1 MQWPY
6 SCNLACS
13 VQVQERK
20 RISYE
25 HRDLHV
31 SLLLLLAKAHSFVL
45 RWWLPRIFLSSGNWQ
60 RGQKGLPLFRLT
72 NYIMLRHSSTEIA
85 PCPGSTTNECSKVY
99 CHTIEIR
106 KWNIVN
112 SIKWPTLRCKLVAL
126 ITFNVFSPAHLLT
139 NCTAMPLLLFSPFLS
154 SSCQLPYHLVLR
166 AVFVSRLP
174 TRSCILCYKV
184 LTVFLE
190 HFSRALRFS
199 SRDLT

>member
-6 SCNLACS
+6 NCTLACR

-31 SLLLLLAKAHSFVL
+31 NLLLLLSPILFFALVA
-45 RWWLPRIFLSSGNWQ
+45 SSHFFCRPETGDGGLQ
-60 RGQKGLPLFRLT
+60 GLPLFRLT

-85 PCPGSTTNECSKVY
+85 LCPGSTTNECSKVY

-112 SIKWPTLRCKLVAL
+112 SIKWPITTLRCKLVAL
-126 ITFNVFSPAHLLT
+126 ITYNIFSPAHLLT
-139 NCTAMPLLLFSPFLS
+139 NCTAMPFLLFSPIFFFFLPAA
-154 SSCQLPYHLVLR
+154 LPSRPLR
-166 AVFVSRLP
+166 S
-174 TRSCILCYKV
+174 
-184 LTVFLE
+184 
-190 HFSRALRFS
+190 LRFTIANS
-199 SRDLT
+199 VLHSLL